1 MILLLDEFLPKFT
14 NFTRIIIKKQ
24 QNLFFWILWYP
35 FWNSITHSRFTSR
48 TKSIAHTNKLINS
61 FFFFLFFFSC
71 WGIHTILFRGNANQH
86 YVIVKALYPS
96 LHYITIVFRLF
107 LHRSFNVGTYKSMFR
122 TREYF
127 TFDTTRSGYSIQSLI
142 LYYISA
148 ILGLAL
154 SLRGSFADSRNFYQ
168 VTWLIYF

>member
-1 MILLLDEFLPKFT
+1 MILLLDEFLQEFSMS
-14 NFTRIIIKKQ
+14 TRIIIKKQ

-48 TKSIAHTNKLINS
+48 TKCISHTNKLING
-61 FFFFLFFFSC
+61 FLCYPFFFSC
-71 WGIHTILFRGNANQH
+71 WRIHTILFRWNANQH

-107 LHRSFNVGTYKSMFR
+107 LHRSFSVGTYKSMFR

-142 LYYISA
+142 LYYISV

-154 SLRGSFADSRNFYQ
+154 SLKGVSQIHGIFIR
-168 VTWLIYF
+168 